1 VVTADVARGAAFV
14 PFNNPGLR
22 ANTLLSGR
30 FTTPARLEP
39 AKGEGS
45 RPEAATRG
53 QEVPA

>member
-30 FTTPARLEP
+30 FTTPATLEP
-39 AKGEGS
+39 AEGEGS
-45 RPEAATRG
+45 GPGAADRP